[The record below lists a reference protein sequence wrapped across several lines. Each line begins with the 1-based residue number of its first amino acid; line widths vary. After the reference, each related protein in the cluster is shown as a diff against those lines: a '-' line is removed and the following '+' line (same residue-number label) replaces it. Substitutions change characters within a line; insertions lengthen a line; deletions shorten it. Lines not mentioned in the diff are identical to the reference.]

1 MKKTALLIFSLFL
14 TFMALNAQGKERHGN
29 KDSMNCPKHERGM
42 GKNLQGCMPL
52 FFLESDEM
60 KKELKLTDDQVSK
73 IKAANKELKKQT
85 EPIHEKQRNLHQ
97 EMRKLD
103 QNDNNTISDYE
114 KIIKEI
120 SSNMTEMQ
128 ILHAKYRIQIRSIL
142 TKDQKEILKA
152 KHDKMRG
159 KENRK
164 RHRDIDSED

>member
-1 MKKTALLIFSLFL
+1 MRKAALLIISVFVLSI
-14 TFMALNAQGKERHGN
+14 AISAQGKPRHGDKN
-29 KDSMNCPKHERGM
+29 SMNCPKYERGM
-42 GKNLQGCMPL
+42 GKNHQGCMPL

-60 KKELKLTDDQVSK
+60 KKELKLSDDQVSK
-73 IKAANKELKKQT
+73 IKTANNELKKQT
-85 EPIHEKQRNLHQ
+85 EPIHEKQKNLHQ

-103 QNDNNTISDYE
+103 ENENSTISDYE

-142 TKDQKEILKA
+142 TKDQKEKLKA

-159 KENRK
+159 KEKSK
-164 RHRDIDSED
+164 RHRHNDSED

>member
-14 TFMALNAQGKERHGN
+14 TFMVLNAQGKERHGN
-29 KDSMNCPKHERGM
+29 KDSMNCPKYERGM
-42 GKNLQGCMPL
+42 GKKYQGCMPM

-60 KKELKLTDDQVSK
+60 KKELGLTEDQVSK
-73 IKAANKELKKQT
+73 IKAANSELQKQT
-85 EPIHEKQRNLHQ
+85 EPIHEKQKNLHQ

-103 QNDNNTISDYE
+103 EKYNSTISDYE

-128 ILHAKYRIQIRSIL
+128 ILHAKYRIQIKSIL
-142 TKDQKEILKA
+142 TQDQKEKLKA

-159 KENRK
+159 KENRRK
-164 RHRDIDSED
+164 HRDMDTED